1 MHSLKTVL
9 VVEDDPINRKIL
21 SKILSTDYLLLEAA
35 NGEEGIALLR
45 QRKSAI
51 AAVILDLVM
60 PVMDGYAFLS
70 DTHCDPAYQNL
81 PIIVSTGNGDS
92 ENEREALK
100 LGAWDF
106 VSKPYDPEILKFR
119 LKNAIERSQLTALH
133 QLKYLAEYDPL
144 TEIYNKTK
152 FFEMTRTMLD
162 ASHQESFVFLR
173 LDIDRFQLINSYYGS
188 AEGDKLL
195 KHFARVLTDLMDR
208 QIIGTYG
215 RMEADIFAC
224 CIPYG
229 GRDAVEA
236 LVRRCKE
243 NLRSFSW
250 DFNLVPTCGAYV
262 IPDNSEEISLML
274 GKAGLASKQV
284 KGKYLKNC
292 AFYTAKMSQAIEMEQ
307 EITNEMAGA
316 LANGEF
322 QIYLQPKYNLSTN
335 SPEGAEALVR
345 WMHPRKGMVF
355 PGTFIPVFERNGFI
369 SRLDYDVWEQ
379 VCRVLKRWIDHG
391 EQPFP
396 ISVNVS
402 RVNIY
407 TPDLVERICGLT
419 EKYQIPNHLLQLE
432 LTESAYTDN
441 PQVMMDTMRRLQSK
455 GFMVLMD
462 DFGSGYSS
470 LNILKDLEVNIL
482 KLDMK
487 FLSNTKIPGRGEN
500 IISSVVRMAKWL
512 HIPVIA
518 EGVEKQE
525 QADFLREIGCEYVQG
540 YYFAQP
546 MTVEAY
552 EDLVKS
558 KTPFRPVEGT
568 HVGIDQM
575 WEPHA
580 RLETLLSSA
589 LYAVAIYEFADN
601 RVEILRVN
609 QAFYD
614 LVGRDD
620 TVVNTGDALQVVSR
634 EYRGAVMTAFCQAA
648 VSAGTV
654 EVEYRRETA
663 SGKPL
668 WLQLKLKRISHVGN
682 RQILLGNFLDITA
695 QRELDIEL
703 QKYRMI
709 AEAGHVDTGRML
721 IVDDL
726 KTNRKILKGIF
737 QNRFT
742 ILEAENGQQALDVLK
757 EYQNQVDIILLDL
770 MMPVMDGTEF
780 LEIKRATTALSDIP
794 IIIITADESAECQIN
809 TLALGAN
816 DYIIKP
822 FVEEIVVRRVD
833 NVLESNRRFR
843 EILQEYDM
851 VVRKAR
857 TDPLTGIFNRAITEQ
872 LINHILL
879 NQAENTHALI
889 MIDVDHFKSINDT
902 CGHACGDEV
911 LSYLAR
917 RLSAFFRRG
926 DVIGRFGGDEF
937 CVFMMGV
944 PSATL
949 VAEKCAAL
957 CRMLSENPE
966 SAPVPF
972 TISVG
977 AAITG
982 PNAADF
988 TTLYQNADQALYDA
1002 KRQGKNQAAMYG
1014 QGSLLFAMSAW
1025 INKESLIEA
1034 LDAAVVAID
1043 DETYDLLYC
1052 NEAAKQFFGVSDIHG
1067 KKCYEIL
1074 RHQHTPCV
1082 SCKRGRL
1089 SFDTYEQG
1097 TYLQEKTGKK
1107 MLSREKLLA
1116 LNGRRI
1122 HLQLLLDL
1130 SGAEHS
1136 ARSDRED
1143 EDDGHQI

>member
-9 VVEDDPINRKIL
+9 IVEDEPINRKIL

-51 AAVILDLVM
+51 AAVILDLAM
-60 PVMDGYAFLS
+60 PVMDGYAFLT
-70 DTHCDPAYQNL
+70 DTHCDPAYHDL
-81 PIIVSTGNGDS
+81 PIIVSTGNRDS

-119 LKNAIERSQLTALH
+119 LKNAIERSQLTAFH

-144 TEIYNKTK
+144 TGIYNKTK
-152 FFEMTRTMLD
+152 FFEVTRTMLD

-173 LDIDRFQLINSYYGS
+173 LDIDRFQLVNSYFGS

-195 KHFARVLTDLMDR
+195 KHFAKILIDLMDQ

-215 RMEADIFAC
+215 RVEADIFAC

-229 GRDAVEA
+229 GRDTVEA
-236 LVRRCKE
+236 LISRCKE
-243 NLRSFSW
+243 SLRSFSR
-250 DFNLVPTCGAYV
+250 DFNLVPSCGAYA

-284 KGKYLKNC
+284 KGNYLKDC
-292 AFYTAKMSQAIEMEQ
+292 AFYTTKMSQTIEIEQ
-307 EITNEMAGA
+307 EITNEMADA

-335 SPEGAEALVR
+335 CPEGAEALVR
-345 WMHPRKGMVF
+345 WMHPSKGVIS

-379 VCRVLKRWIDHG
+379 VCRMLRRWIDNG
-391 EQPFP
+391 EQPLP

-407 TPDLVERICGLT
+407 TPDLVERICALT

-455 GFMVLMD
+455 GFVVLMD

-470 LNILKDLEVNIL
+470 LNILKDLQVNIL

-487 FLSNTKIPGRGEN
+487 FLSNARIPGRGEN

-518 EGVEKQE
+518 EGVENRE
-525 QADFLREIGCEYVQG
+525 QADFLRGIGCEYVQG
-540 YYFAQP
+540 YYFAKP
-546 MTVEAY
+546 MPVEAY
-552 EDLVKS
+552 ERLSKS
-558 KTPFRPVEGT
+558 EPPLQLTEGT
-568 HVGIDQM
+568 PVDMDQL
-575 WEPHA
+575 WAPHS

-589 LYAVAIYEFADN
+589 LHAVAIYEFADN

-620 TVVNTGDALQVVSR
+620 TVLNTEDALQAVSR
-634 EYRGAVMTAFCQAA
+634 EYRSTVLAAFCQATA
-648 VSAGTV
+648 SAGTV
-654 EVEYRRETA
+654 ETEYRRETV
-663 SGKPL
+663 SGKSL
-668 WLQLKLKRISHVGN
+668 WLQLKLKRISHVGKK
-682 RQILLGNFLDITA
+682 QILLGDFLDITA

-703 QKYRMI
+703 QKYRMF
-709 AEAGHVDTGRML
+709 ADVGRMDTGRML
-721 IVDDL
+721 IVDDVEV
-726 KTNRKILKGIF
+726 NRGILKGIF
-737 QNRFT
+737 RDRFA

-770 MMPVMDGTEF
+770 RMPVMDGTEF
-780 LEIKRATTALSDIP
+780 LEIKRATTGLSDIP
-794 IIIITADESAECQIN
+794 IIIITADESAECQVN

-822 FVEEIVVRRVD
+822 FIEEIVVRRVD

-843 EILQEYDM
+843 EILQEYDT

-879 NQAENTHALI
+879 NQTENSHALI
-889 MIDVDHFKSINDT
+889 MIDIDHFKGINDT
-902 CGHACGDEV
+902 YGHARGDEV
-911 LSYLAR
+911 LAYLAR
-917 RLSAFFRRG
+917 KLSAFFRRG

-937 CVFMMGV
+937 CVFMMGI

-949 VAEKCAAL
+949 VAEKCAAV
-957 CRMLSENPE
+957 CRMLSEDPE

-977 AAITG
+977 AAITSSD
-982 PNAADF
+982 AADF

-1002 KRQGKNQAAMYG
+1002 KRQGKNRAAMYG
-1014 QGSLLFAMSAW
+1014 QDSLIFEVSAW
-1025 INKESLIEA
+1025 INRESLIEA

-1043 DETYDLLYC
+1043 DETHDLLYC
-1052 NEAAKQFFGVSDIHG
+1052 NEAAKQFFSMSDTRE

-1074 RHQHTPCV
+1074 RHRHTPCV
-1082 SCKRGRL
+1082 FCKGGHL
-1089 SFDTYEQG
+1089 SFDTYYQG
-1097 TYLQEKTGKK
+1097 TYLHKKTGKRL
-1107 MLSREKLLA
+1107 LSREKLLE

-1130 SGAEHS
+1130 SGSEHTVLP
-1136 ARSDRED
+1136 DRED
-1143 EDDGHQI
+1143 EDDGDQV